1 MINAIKKQIGQYY
14 FNREHSKFVYPR
26 KMVNM
31 KDARSVGI
39 LYTLDDVQDYDTVST
54 FVKELQL
61 DRKEVKALGFVKN
74 KNLISRFL
82 PKLSYD
88 FISKKDIN
96 WYFKPIHT
104 KVEDFINREFDILI
118 DLNLQDLFP
127 LKYISGM
134 SKALCRVGV
143 YSESNSDFYDL
154 MIEARPGITVND
166 YLQHINHYL
175 SVINSD
181 EKN

>member
-14 FNREHSKFVYPR
+14 FKKEQERQSCRR
-26 KMVNM
+26 KMVNI

-39 LYTLDDVQDYDTVST
+39 LYTLDDVQDYDTVSS
-54 FVKELQL
+54 FVTELQH
-61 DRKEVKALGFVKN
+61 DRKEVKALGYVKN

-82 PKLSYD
+82 PRLSYD
-88 FISKKDIN
+88 FISRKDIN
-96 WYFKPIHT
+96 WYFKPVHT

-118 DLNLQDLFP
+118 DLNLQDMFP

-134 SKALCRVGV
+134 SKALCRVGMF
-143 YSESNSDFYDL
+143 SESNSAYYDL
-154 MIEARPGITVND
+154 MIEARPGITVQD
-166 YLQHINHYL
+166 YLNHINHYL

-181 EKN
+181 EKI